1 MTAAKADRI
10 VPLATRSRP
19 QASRPLLRQVLG
31 EVLRASRRDQ
41 NRTLADVASASK
53 ISVPYL
59 SEVER
64 GRKEASSEVLA
75 ALSDALGVPL
85 SRVLSEAGRALDDAV
100 AEGARQER
108 TAALRAL
115 RAVPARDLTPG
126 PALTPSTI
134 RGLTPAGD
142 VLLLAA

>member
-1 MTAAKADRI
+1 MTAARADRI
-10 VPLATRSRP
+10 VPLVARPRPGAT
-19 QASRPLLRQVLG
+19 RPLLRQVIG
-31 EVLRASRRDQ
+31 GVLRAIRREQD
-41 NRTLADVASASK
+41 RTLADVARASM

-85 SRVLSEAGRALDDAV
+85 SRVLAEAGRVLADAV

-108 TAALRAL
+108 TAALREL
-115 RAVPARDLTPG
+115 RALPARDLTPG
-126 PALTPSTI
+126 PALTPSTMG
-134 RGLTPAGD
+134 RVPDGD